1 MKDSK
6 EFQRQTQY
14 EANLESVFS
23 RAPAT
28 RHRRIGDEAVIVHL
42 ANAQVLGL
50 NEVGAEIF
58 DLFDGRRRLGEIITE
73 LEVSFDVERTQLRQD
88 VLSFVSSLLDADMV
102 VVCQGEHR

>member
-1 MKDSK
+1 MKASK
-6 EFQRQTQY
+6 ALQRQTRHKPD
-14 EANLESVFS
+14 LESVFS
-23 RAPAT
+23 RAPET
-28 RHRRIGDEAVIVHL
+28 RHRRIGDEAVIIHQ

-73 LEVSFDVERTQLRQD
+73 LESSFDVERTQLQQD

-102 VVCQGEHR
+102 VVCRGEHR